1 MKPNTKFELS
11 VKDMKIIETALQNKL
26 SRRAERIM
34 QGEDADIIQTEARE
48 IRELLGR
55 LHNQKNWYRP
65 SKGIYVS
72 G

>member
-1 MKPNTKFELS
+1 MKPNHKFELS
-11 VKDMKIIETALQNKL
+11 VNDMKIIETALQNKL
-26 SRRAERIM
+26 SRRAERLM
-34 QGEDADIIQTEARE
+34 QGEDAEILQTEAKE

>member
-1 MKPNTKFELS
+1 MKPNLKFELS
-11 VKDMKIIETALQNKL
+11 VQDMKIIETALQNKL

-34 QGEDADIIQTEARE
+34 QGEDAEIIQTEARE
-48 IRELLGR
+48 IRKLLGR